1 MDGIVPL
8 SLSKAPEIAR
18 LGNFAPI
25 PADWHATEPL
35 RQRMALMKKA
45 GDTAR
50 TFYDYVQKPAA
61 RSIFVRYGFVLPGE

>member
-1 MDGIVPL
+1 
-8 SLSKAPEIAR
+8 
-18 LGNFAPI
+18 
-25 PADWHATEPL
+25 
-35 RQRMALMKKA
+35 MALMKKV